1 MPAVVEIP
9 TRKNLATTLKCP
21 HHAKQMTGSEIISLF
36 EKYVMPTYGRQPLVF
51 VRGKGTRVWDAD
63 GKEYLDFGGGI
74 AVNVL
79 GHAAL
84 ANVLAK
90 QADVLVH
97 CSNLYYTEPQGLLA
111 KRLVEL
117 VGIEGKCF
125 FCNSGGEANE
135 ALYKLARK
143 FGNSGLPAEASAKAD
158 GAGEP
163 APSSGGLGSSQAA
176 GGAPGGRALP
186 TSRYEILTFTGSFHG
201 RTLAGISATG
211 QEKVKKGFEPMVDGF
226 HHVPFNDLDAVAKAV
241 GPKTAAILV
250 EPIQGES
257 GIQPAKAEFLRGLRL
272 LCDERQLLLMF
283 DEVQCGIGRTGNFCG
298 FKSIASDVRPDAI
311 SWAKGLAGGFPIG
324 AIWVRAPYA
333 DLLGPGT
340 HASTFGGTPLAC
352 TVALAVLDTI
362 EREHLIE
369 NAKRVG
375 DYFAGR
381 LRELAKK
388 SGAVKEVRAFGLM
401 IGVEFAVEAKL
412 AVAKLAEHGLLGI
425 AAGTHVVRFL
435 PPLNI
440 TRADVDEAIE
450 KLTRALKASVSP

>member
-1 MPAVVEIP
+1 M
-9 TRKNLATTLKCP
+9 KGND
-21 HHAKQMTGSEIISLF
+21 IISLF
-36 EKYVMPTYGRQPLVF
+36 DKYVMPTYGRQPLVF
-51 VRGKGTRVWDAD
+51 VRGKGARVWDAD

-79 GHAAL
+79 GHAAMTE
-84 ANVLAK
+84 VLAK
-90 QADVLVH
+90 QSSILVH

-117 VGIEGKCF
+117 VGIDGKCF

-143 FGNSGLPAEASAKAD
+143 FGNG
-158 GAGEP
+158 
-163 APSSGGLGSSQAA
+163 
-176 GGAPGGRALP
+176 
-186 TSRYEILTFTGSFHG
+186 RYEILTFTGSFHG

-226 HHVPFNDLDAVAKAV
+226 RHVPFNDLDAVAKAV

-250 EPIQGES
+250 EPIQGEG
-257 GIQPAKAEFLRGLRL
+257 GILPAKPEFLRGLRR
-272 LCDERQLLLMF
+272 LCDERRLLLMF

-298 FKSIASDVRPDAI
+298 FRSIASDVQPDAI
-311 SWAKGLAGGFPIG
+311 SWAKGLGGGFPIG

-352 TVALAVLDTI
+352 AVALAVLDTI
-362 EREHLIE
+362 AREHLIE

-375 DYFAGR
+375 DYFVGR

-388 SGAVKEVRAFGLM
+388 SGAIKEVRGFGLM
-401 IGVEFAVEAKL
+401 IGVEFTVDAKAVGP
-412 AVAKLAEHGLLGI
+412 KLAERGLLGI

-440 TRADVDEAIE
+440 TRAEVDEAME
-450 KLTRALKASVSP
+450 KLRVALAEFE